1 MDRLVDDILRR
12 LDDLFDR
19 RVTAADNQNNPVR
32 RIDSKRNFLHF
43 QVGAPITAQQ
53 DEMKSGCNLGCR
65 GYPAEVGYRPRR
77 AEPKRVRRLS
87 IEVPHVLGKRI
98 VAPVEGA
105 WQSCTKDAEV
115 LLRR

>member
-1 MDRLVDDILRR
+1 
-12 LDDLFDR
+12 
-19 RVTAADNQNNPVR
+19 
-32 RIDSKRNFLHF
+32 
-43 QVGAPITAQQ
+43 
-53 DEMKSGCNLGCR
+53 MKSGRNLGCR

-87 IEVPHVLGKRI
+87 IEVPHVRGKRI

-115 LLRR
+115 LLRRINLHGGIDFQEVIQPARVVAVAMGDDGKVELP